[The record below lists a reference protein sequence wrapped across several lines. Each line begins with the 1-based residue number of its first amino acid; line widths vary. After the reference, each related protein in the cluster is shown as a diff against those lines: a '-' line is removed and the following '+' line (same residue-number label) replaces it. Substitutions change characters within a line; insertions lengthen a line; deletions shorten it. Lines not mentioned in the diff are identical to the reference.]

1 MKTVYRYRKKV
12 KSMVELIASVLKV
25 VAASFGTING
35 IITLV
40 NNTKKTNKK

>member
-1 MKTVYRYRKKV
+1 
-12 KSMVELIASVLKV
+12 MVELVTSVLKV

-40 NNTKKTNKK
+40 NSTKKTTKEK